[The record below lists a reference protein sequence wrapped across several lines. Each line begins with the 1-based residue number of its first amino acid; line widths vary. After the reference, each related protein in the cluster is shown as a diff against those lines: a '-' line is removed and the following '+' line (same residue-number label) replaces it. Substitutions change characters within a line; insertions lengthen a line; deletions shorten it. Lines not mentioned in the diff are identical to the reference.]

1 MTRIRKT
8 LAGVVLATV
17 IATAVPGL
25 PAMAAGG
32 VRPDDTSGPEVSP
45 TEPSSVILSTIR
57 YELLSGAGGLRLTR
71 QVVHPAVLETGG
83 GVAGAP
89 GAAAIPVPLP
99 TAPGAEARPWSEVNR
114 LWPVGKTAKVID
126 VRTGL
131 TFEVKRQGGWAH
143 VDAEPLTWA
152 DTRTMLDNYGGQWS
166 WSRRPVV
173 IILDDLRIAASQ
185 NGMPHGRSTVWNNG
199 MNGHFCIHFLG
210 STTHG
215 SVYTGTGRPS
225 LDSAHQRAVQEA
237 VGH

>member
-8 LAGVVLATV
+8 LAGVVLASV

-25 PAMAAGG
+25 PATAAGG
-32 VRPDDTSGPEVSP
+32 VRPDGTSGPEVTS

-57 YELLSGAGGLRLTR
+57 YELVSGAGGLRLTR
-71 QVVHPAVLETGG
+71 QVVHPA
-83 GVAGAP
+83 
-89 GAAAIPVPLP
+89 AIPVPHP
-99 TAPGAEARPWSEVNR
+99 IAPGAEARPWSEVNR

-215 SVYTGTGRPS
+215 SVYTGNGRPS